1 MSDEE
6 LNEDDDFGLTN
17 LFFVFLNGGF
27 NFEME
32 LGFSAHNFLHLHL
45 KKLSTLL
52 LVLSKTVI
60 YSLMFS
66 V

>member
-17 LFFVFLNGGF
+17 LFFFVFLNGGF

-32 LGFSAHNFLHLHL
+32 LGFSAHNFLHFYSYFL
-45 KKLSTLL
+45 KP
-52 LVLSKTVI
+52 
-60 YSLMFS
+60 
-66 V
+66 